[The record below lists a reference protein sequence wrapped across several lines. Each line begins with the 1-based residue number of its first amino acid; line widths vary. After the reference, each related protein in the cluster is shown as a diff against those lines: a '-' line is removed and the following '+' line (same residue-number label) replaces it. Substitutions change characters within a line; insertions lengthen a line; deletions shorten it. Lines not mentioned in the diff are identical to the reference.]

1 MICLGEQ
8 WWSLC
13 IETITQA
20 LQGLQATQG
29 LLNDTQQLY
38 TDMKEDFAE
47 LIDSVSN
54 SSSLLDEVT
63 TLVTQTQQYATQ
75 ANSTAREAETA
86 LNNRLAL
93 VDVVSSLHTRCQAE
107 LGTAQGN
114 IMQLRQQ
121 LALAKTASAMV
132 WIEYHII
139 IVYFV

>member
-1 MICLGEQ
+1 
-8 WWSLC
+8 
-13 IETITQA
+13 
-20 LQGLQATQG
+20 
-29 LLNDTQQLY
+29 
-38 TDMKEDFAE
+38 MKEDFAE

-132 WIEYHII
+132 
-139 IVYFV
+139 